1 MASDASTDD
10 DSMNDDSEND
20 DSQDDDKRLNQR
32 LRLDLP
38 ILAKI
43 GEGEHLDLEI
53 VDISATGMQ
62 IRSTDF
68 EVLKDGFDTQHN
80 IASFEIRMIAR
91 LAWARPEGDGSFVT
105 GWEFNRDS
113 GEELIG

>member
-1 MASDASTDD
+1 MASDASPD
-10 DSMNDDSEND
+10 DSPEA
-20 DSQDDDKRLNQR
+20 DKRQNDR

-53 VDISATGMQ
+53 VDISASGMQ
-62 IRSTDF
+62 IRSTNFD
-68 EVLKDGFDTQHN
+68 VLKDGFDTQNN

-91 LAWARPEGDGSFVT
+91 LAWARPEEDGTFVT
-105 GWEFNRDS
+105 GWEFSRDS
-113 GEELIG
+113 DEELIG